1 MFINLFFFWR
11 VCVESMISTLQNIRL
26 NNIFYYLA
34 IFFFFILRPSLFFL
48 SSFSMKSNKIHYLSH
63 MKETVMISF
72 NPPPL
77 IQIGNVQLNWDILK
91 YVYCALIAQQT
102 ISVLY
107 NILIIIPDADCR
119 LIYYQ
124 KSQTALKGMEA

>member
-1 MFINLFFFWR
+1 
-11 VCVESMISTLQNIRL
+11 
-26 NNIFYYLA
+26 
-34 IFFFFILRPSLFFL
+34 
-48 SSFSMKSNKIHYLSH
+48 MKSNKIHYFVTHEGDSDDELQPH
-63 MKETVMISF
+63 LH
-72 NPPPL
+72 PPP

-102 ISVLY
+102 ISVY